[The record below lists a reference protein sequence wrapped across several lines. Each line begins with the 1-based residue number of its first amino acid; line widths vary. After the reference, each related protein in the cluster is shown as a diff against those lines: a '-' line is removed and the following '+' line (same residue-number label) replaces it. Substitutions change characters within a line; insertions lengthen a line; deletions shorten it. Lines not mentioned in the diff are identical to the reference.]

1 MPDVVLPD
9 PALSVPTI
17 ADPAGPAPAR
27 SGSSPP
33 DTALLDPAALVR
45 RARRQSIGDL
55 LRRTAARNPDATA
68 IVFGELRQTYAELD
82 SAVNRMANAI
92 TERGIGRGDRVAM
105 LGHNHH
111 AYVVTWLALARL
123 GVISVPINFMLKADE
138 VAFVLAHAGAVGIV
152 AEDTLTTVADH
163 AIAALDD
170 PSAVRL
176 RGAIGEAVDGWG
188 AVADWIAHPDDRAPD
203 VDVADDDPIQIM
215 YTSGTESRP
224 KGATLS
230 SRALIAQYI
239 SCVVEGRMTADD
251 VEVHAL
257 PLYHCAQLHAFLM
270 PDLYLGA
277 TSIVLPGPDPAD
289 ILATIERERVTKLFC
304 PPTVWISLLRH
315 PDFDTRDL
323 SSLRKGYYGAS
334 IMPVEV
340 LREILRRLPDVA
352 LFNLYGQTEM
362 SPLATFLAPEDQ
374 ERKAGSAGRAVL
386 NVETLIVDD
395 DDVPVPAG
403 TIGEII
409 HRSPQ
414 AMLGYWNDPTKTAD
428 TFRNGWLHS
437 GDLGVIDDEGFITV
451 VDRKKDMIKTGGEN
465 VASREVEEMI
475 YAHPAVSEVAVFSI
489 PDPKWIEA
497 VAAAVVVREGQHL
510 EPDEIIAFC
519 RQHLAGFKVPK
530 SVRIV
535 AGLPKNASGKVLKRE
550 LRDVAAAD
558 PS

>member
-1 MPDVVLPD
+1 MPDPFQPD
-9 PALSVPTI
+9 HI
-17 ADPAGPAPAR
+17 
-27 SGSSPP
+27 
-33 DTALLDPAALVR
+33 ALVS

-55 LRRTAARNPDATA
+55 LRRTAARDPGATA

-82 SAVNRMANAI
+82 SAVNRMANAL
-92 TERGIGRGDRVAM
+92 TARGVVRGERVAI

-123 GVISVPINFMLKADE
+123 GVISVPINFMLKAEE
-138 VAFVLAHAGAVGIV
+138 VAFVLGHAGVVGVV
-152 AEDTLTTVADH
+152 AEDALVPVADA
-163 AIAALDD
+163 AITELHD
-170 PSAVRL
+170 PQVVRL
-176 RGAIGEAVDGWG
+176 RGVIGVPTDGWET
-188 AVADWIAHPDDRAPD
+188 VDEWIAHDDDSAPD

-224 KGATLS
+224 KGVTLS
-230 SRALIAQYI
+230 SRALIAQYV
-239 SCVVEGRMTADD
+239 SCIVEGRMTADD
-251 VEVHAL
+251 IEVHAL
-257 PLYHCAQLHAFLM
+257 PLYHCAQIHAFLM

-277 TSIVLPGPDPAD
+277 TSIVLPGPDPA
-289 ILATIERERVTKLFC
+289 LLLETIERERVTKLFC

-340 LREILRRLPDVA
+340 LREILRRLPECA

-395 DDVPVPAG
+395 DDAPVSPG

-414 AMLGYWNDPTKTAD
+414 AMLGYWNDPVKTAE

-437 GDLGVIDDEGFITV
+437 GDLGVMDEEGFLTV

-475 YAHPAVSEVAVFSI
+475 YQHPAVSEVAVFGV
-489 PDPKWIEA
+489 PDPRWIEA
-497 VAAAVVVREGQHL
+497 VAAVVVLRDGHHA
-510 EPDEIIAFC
+510 EPEEIIGFC
-519 RQHLAGFKVPK
+519 REHMAGYKVPK
-530 SVRIV
+530 SVRLV
-535 AGLPKNASGKVLKRE
+535 AALPKNASGKVLKRE
-550 LRDVAAAD
+550 LRAQVPVTRA
-558 PS
+558 